1 MNSKPDGAYVI
12 IIIIDKTDAG
22 LNGLCIR
29 DITLIYDPNP
39 HTLSGL
45 ELSVKKQIVPGSMLP
60 LVYTPA
66 SLRQLRI
73 NLLSSLSPSP
83 MSGTSFVDAY
93 RPGYMRTCSASVDLC
108 ELFVSVAEC
117 LACWTQAQKGP
128 GSNRSGDAVG

>member
-1 MNSKPDGAYVI
+1 VNSKPDGAYVI

-39 HTLSGL
+39 HTPSGL
-45 ELSVKKQIVPGSMLP
+45 ELSVKKQIVPDSMLP

-83 MSGTSFVDAY
+83 MSGTSSIGSIHSLVTTLIT
-93 RPGYMRTCSASVDLC
+93 P
-108 ELFVSVAEC
+108 LFVHSSF
-117 LACWTQAQKGP
+117 KIP
-128 GSNRSGDAVG
+128 